1 MLAKEIVAGFLVCC
15 LTLHLSANIWN
26 LIKTRHQ
33 RRWPQSSPESKPP
46 QTPAFALAALGT
58 MLFWLESLLYP
69 LLVFSGLSSLF
80 NSHPL
85 QLTFPCDSWVQALGM
100 ILTVIGYSLFS
111 WSVIARERYAA
122 SWGMSEEHRLVTWG
136 PYRYVRHSS
145 YLAYFLMILGLLFVL
160 LNLLAAPCLIAIPGY
175 FQVADEEEKMLLER
189 FGEQYQQYQARTG
202 RFWPRRS

>member
-1 MLAKEIVAGFLVCC
+1 
-15 LTLHLSANIWN
+15 
-26 LIKTRHQ
+26 
-33 RRWPQSSPESKPP
+33 
-46 QTPAFALAALGT
+46 
-58 MLFWLESLLYP
+58 
-69 LLVFSGLSSLF
+69 
-80 NSHPL
+80 
-85 QLTFPCDSWVQALGM
+85 M